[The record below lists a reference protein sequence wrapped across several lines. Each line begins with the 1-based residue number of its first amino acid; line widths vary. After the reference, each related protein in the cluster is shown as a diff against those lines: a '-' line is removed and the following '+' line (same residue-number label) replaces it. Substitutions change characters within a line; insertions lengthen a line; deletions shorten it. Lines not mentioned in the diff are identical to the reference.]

1 MNLQKK
7 LHRSKKHHIEFI
19 GLKKYTHKER
29 SRIIKNLIVP
39 ALERELGK
47 NLIAIAADGSYARN
61 EDSDFSDIELM
72 IIVKDRTQ
80 LPRGFGKIIDGI
92 LIEGLFLTEQEYYQN
107 ILDVNE
113 EWYLAGSDRLGA
125 IKNAPFIQ
133 KMRRYKVKHV
143 REKCF
148 KHAHRILYEVQESF
162 GKLFTA
168 IKKNDR
174 ENLFPIVA
182 DAVMQVLKLMAYLNE
197 TPYRTLS
204 SFITQ
209 AKGFSM
215 KPVGFDEFMA
225 IVINGRYVDLKLL
238 EKRSTKLFVGI
249 EQLFVK
255 RMGPN
260 IYDSHVAPITT
271 K

>member
-7 LHRSKKHHIEFI
+7 LHRSKKQHIEFI
-19 GLKKYTHKER
+19 GLKKYIHKER
-29 SRIIKNLIVP
+29 SEIIKKLIVP
-39 ALERELGK
+39 AIKRELGK
-47 NLIAIAADGSYARN
+47 NLIAIAANGSYARN
-61 EDSDFSDIELM
+61 EDADFSDIELM
-72 IIVKDRTQ
+72 IFVKDRTQ

-92 LIEGLFLTEQEYYQN
+92 LIEGLFVTEDEYYQN
-107 ILDVNE
+107 TLDVNE
-113 EWYLAGSDRLGA
+113 EWYLAGSDRLKA
-125 IKNAPFIQ
+125 ITNAPFIQ
-133 KMRRYKVKHV
+133 KVRHYKVKHL

-148 KHAHRILYEVQESF
+148 KHAHKMLYEVQESF

-168 IKKNDR
+168 INKGNK

-197 TPYRTLS
+197 TPYRTLG

-215 KPVGFDEFMA
+215 KPVGFDEFMT
-225 IVINGRYVDLKLL
+225 IIINGRYLDLKLL
-238 EKRSTKLFVGI
+238 EKRSTKLFAGI

-255 RMGPN
+255 KMGSD
-260 IYDSHVAPITT
+260 IYDSHLMHIT
-271 K
+271 KE